1 MKELNKSS
9 ISWILSRI
17 VLWLAMWILPAL
29 IKIVNQSWTCLRWNI
44 PFKYIW
50 SPSFMKLPSHPDM
63 DLILCS
69 KRLIV
74 VSLLFF
80 FMVLLSS
87 SNQIVNRNVLASSM
101 MFILSLIFMRWSAPL
116 IFKTDGLIVSP
127 DGVHLFNIHLHLV
140 VCPHRSITMF
150 KRLNPDK
157 DVLQVQQHSYLS
169 LEFTRSWLSLNNIAP
184 SVIWMCLFIDYLS
197 LSHIVLRSP
206 ILYLIIFLCLP
217 A

>member
-1 MKELNKSS
+1 
-9 ISWILSRI
+9 
-17 VLWLAMWILPAL
+17 
-29 IKIVNQSWTCLRWNI
+29 
-44 PFKYIW
+44 
-50 SPSFMKLPSHPDM
+50 MKLPSHPDM

-101 MFILSLIFMRWSAPL
+101 MFILSPIFMRLSAPL
-116 IFKTDGLIVSP
+116 IFKIDGLTVSP
-127 DGVHLFNIHLHLV
+127 DGVHLFNIHLNLV

-169 LEFTRSWLSLNNIAP
+169 LEFTKS
-184 SVIWMCLFIDYLS
+184 
-197 LSHIVLRSP
+197 
-206 ILYLIIFLCLP
+206 
-217 A
+217 